1 MPMNT
6 GLKGCRCL
14 SSTSA
19 ALLQTSAAQKLES
32 GREEFDMVPSIN
44 FRSADP
50 RPDLA
55 EDSTLWSLVLSV
67 ACEINPQLA
76 ANLHGFRCIGTR
88 LKRNK
93 KWGLVMEP
101 ILPDAAEEI
110 TSDVTDRKDHDD
122 YKTLAQEYLRPYHK
136 ELLQLFKRIG

>member
-1 MPMNT
+1 
-6 GLKGCRCL
+6 
-14 SSTSA
+14 
-19 ALLQTSAAQKLES
+19 
-32 GREEFDMVPSIN
+32 MVPSIN

-101 ILPDAAEEI
+101 ILPGKGAEAEI
-110 TSDVTDRKDHDD
+110 NSDVTDWQNQED
-122 YKTLAQEYLRPYHK
+122 YKAAAQEYLRPYHG
-136 ELLQLFKRIG
+136 ELLQLFKKIG

>member
-1 MPMNT
+1 MDVN
-6 GLKGCRCL
+6 K
-14 SSTSA
+14 SVI
-19 ALLQTSAAQKLES
+19 
-32 GREEFDMVPSIN
+32 F
-44 FRSADP
+44 DP

-101 ILPDAAEEI
+101 ILPGPGAGSGTDAEI
-110 TSDVTDRKDHDD
+110 TDWQDRDD
-122 YKTLAQEYLRPYHK
+122 YKAMSQKYLRPYHK
-136 ELLQLFKRIG
+136 ELLELFKKIG